1 CRSSSLMTSI
11 QRPLP
16 VSIPKTSNSAAAK
29 TSFLLSKP
37 NQSIQF
43 GGPEPDLSLFG
54 IAKGIV
60 KETWK
65 KGLALIILGGGLIG
79 TGIYIGR
86 NHSPVPTPPQGTIT
100 APEKAPDQAPDKIEK
115 LKN

>member
-1 CRSSSLMTSI
+1 MTSI

-16 VSIPKTSNSAAAK
+16 VSTPKTSNSAAAK
-29 TSFLLSKP
+29 TSFLLSTSSKP
-37 NQSIQF
+37 KQSIQF

-54 IAKGIV
+54 IAKDIV
-60 KETWK
+60 KQTWR

-86 NHSPVPTPPQGTIT
+86 NHSPAPTPPQGTIA
-100 APEKAPDQAPDKIEK
+100 APEKAPDKAPDAIEK
-115 LKN
+115 LKD